1 MKYIAYYRVSTQKQG
16 KSGLGLA
23 AQKTAVKNFLKADD
37 ELILEYQE
45 VESGKNNQRK
55 ELLKA
60 IEQCK
65 EHQVTLLIAKLDR
78 LSRNAA
84 FIFTLKD
91 AKVDFK
97 CIDMPEANSVTI
109 GIMAVLAQ
117 DERERISNRVKV
129 ALLELKAKG
138 VKLGTPENLTNKSRE
153 ISLQVRQ
160 KNALENENN
169 KKATALVI
177 PLRNQGKSYGEIAKI
192 LNESSFKTRRGKQFT
207 PVAVKR
213 LYDRYIANSEEQ
225 TK

>member
-1 MKYIAYYRVSTQKQG
+1 
-16 KSGLGLA
+16 
-23 AQKTAVKNFLKADD
+23 
-37 ELILEYQE
+37 
-45 VESGKNNQRK
+45 
-55 ELLKA
+55 
-60 IEQCK
+60 
-65 EHQVTLLIAKLDR
+65 
-78 LSRNAA
+78 
-84 FIFTLKD
+84 
-91 AKVDFK
+91 
-97 CIDMPEANSVTI
+97 MPEANSVTI